1 MNKFRERGLLML
13 AHASVFAMVA
23 YATMVYGMGTSQSVA
38 ENKSMLV
45 LSGVL
50 AYMVL
55 FGHSLP
61 NNRWE
66 SSYKVLERPCVRSMF
81 QCSSEMVGIL
91 RCLGTW
97 CVLFK
102 LFEVRRMCGPPLH
115 YPLILQAS
123 PIVRSMSPPPVYV
136 IDEWTSWQRC
146 SVSFVHTPVLCGDEV
161 CLHI

>member
-50 AYMVL
+50 AYMVF

-61 NNRWE
+61 NNR
-66 SSYKVLERPCVRSMF
+66 
-81 QCSSEMVGIL
+81 
-91 RCLGTW
+91 
-97 CVLFK
+97 
-102 LFEVRRMCGPPLH
+102 
-115 YPLILQAS
+115 
-123 PIVRSMSPPPVYV
+123 
-136 IDEWTSWQRC
+136 
-146 SVSFVHTPVLCGDEV
+146 
-161 CLHI
+161 